1 MIRTYKSGRVI
12 EKSKFWVPAQAR
24 PRAGRVKNNTS
35 AAKRDQNARRAV
47 RTLARTINCNFGAK
61 DLFVTATFDD
71 GTPVSYTHLG
81 RRRTCGCWRLTRR

>member
-35 AAKRDQNARRAV
+35 AAKRDPERKAGCAH
-47 RTLARTINCNFGAK
+47 AGAH
-61 DLFVTATFDD
+61 D
-71 GTPVSYTHLG
+71 
-81 RRRTCGCWRLTRR
+81 